1 MQNKPKLPSSWFN
14 IGDSLEKQITA
25 EQTYYMHKYIPILDI
40 SFVPIT
46 RRVRR
51 KKCSSV
57 LNHFL
62 TFYVTI

>member
-46 RRVRR
+46 RRVR
-51 KKCSSV
+51 
-57 LNHFL
+57 
-62 TFYVTI
+62 